1 MRTGYEDANDGKHD
15 KRCGWT
21 PCRNRWLDGKP
32 PDDRRHLMAVVAYDP
47 AKANV
52 AELMEATANVGYPS
66 SVIVE

>member
-1 MRTGYEDANDGKHD
+1 
-15 KRCGWT
+15 
-21 PCRNRWLDGKP
+21 
-32 PDDRRHLMAVVAYDP
+32 MAVVAYDP